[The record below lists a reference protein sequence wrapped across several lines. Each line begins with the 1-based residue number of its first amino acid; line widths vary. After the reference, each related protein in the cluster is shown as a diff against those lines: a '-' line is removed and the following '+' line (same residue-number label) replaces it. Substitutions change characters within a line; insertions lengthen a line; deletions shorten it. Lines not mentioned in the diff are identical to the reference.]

1 MKSDTIAFADA
12 ISMARIAALA
22 RENGKKFEIRRGTS
36 STLADLRKGP
46 DVLIGG
52 FNNVWTMR
60 LGSQLRY
67 AFETD
72 PVTREHFIRDRQN
85 PSKAAWRQNH
95 SLPYSTFTQDY
106 AVVSRF
112 VDPRTEKMVVV
123 VAGMGKNGTLAA
135 GEFVTNSR
143 YLEMLASRAP
153 KGWEHKNLQV
163 VISTEVVNDN
173 TGPPQIL
180 ASYFW

>member
-1 MKSDTIAFADA
+1 
-12 ISMARIAALA
+12 
-22 RENGKKFEIRRGTS
+22 
-36 STLADLRKGP
+36 
-46 DVLIGG
+46 
-52 FNNVWTMR
+52 
-60 LGSQLRY
+60 
-67 AFETD
+67 
-72 PVTREHFIRDRQN
+72 
-85 PSKAAWRQNH
+85 
-95 SLPYSTFTQDY
+95 
-106 AVVSRF
+106 
-112 VDPRTEKMVVV
+112 MVVV